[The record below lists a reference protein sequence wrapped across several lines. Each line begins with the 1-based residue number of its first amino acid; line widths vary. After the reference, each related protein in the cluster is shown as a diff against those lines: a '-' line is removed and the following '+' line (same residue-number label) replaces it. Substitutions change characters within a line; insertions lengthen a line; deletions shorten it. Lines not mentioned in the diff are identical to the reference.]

1 MKKSIKKILLL
12 TSVLMALVFVLT
24 SCGKEKELV
33 QYDEAALKQ
42 TAFKITL
49 LIDSV
54 DREYLTKLE
63 NELSEEEIEEQLK
76 SDRLGIKADGAAFYS
91 AVDSWLTAKEE
102 LGNVDLEAVSEQDVT
117 IEPDTDEV
125 IVKVNVKG
133 DGKDA
138 KGVQRTAQVEYIFDK
153 RLKLTSGVTNINRPM
168 SENMQNAALNTVLG
182 MGTVFAVLILI
193 ALLIY
198 CFKYIS
204 VIEKHFESKKKA
216 PAEKKQA
223 IDNAV
228 ARIVETETR
237 GDDTELIAV
246 ISAAIAAYE
255 SSRGAS
261 VPAGGYVVRSIKK
274 R

>member
-12 TSVLMALVFVLT
+12 TSVLLAMVFVLT

-42 TAFKITL
+42 IAFKITL
-49 LIDSV
+49 LVDSV
-54 DREYLTKLE
+54 DRDYLNKLE
-63 NELSEEEIEEQLK
+63 SELSEEEIEEQLK
-76 SDRLGIKADGAAFYS
+76 SERLGIKADGAAFYS

-102 LGNVDLEAVSEQDVT
+102 LGNVNLEAVSEQDVV

-125 IVKVNVKG
+125 IVKITVKG
-133 DGKDA
+133 DGKDD
-138 KGVQRTAQVEYIFDK
+138 KGNDRSAQVEYIFDK
-153 RLKLTSGVTNINRPM
+153 RLKLTSGVTNINR
-168 SENMQNAALNTVLG
+168 SFNENMKNAALNTLLG

-193 ALLIY
+193 ALLIDS
-198 CFKYIS
+198 FKYIS
-204 VIEKHFESKKKA
+204 IIEKHFENKKKV

-223 IDNAV
+223 IDNAL

-237 GDDTELIAV
+237 GDDNELIAV

-255 SSRGAS
+255 AQSGGS